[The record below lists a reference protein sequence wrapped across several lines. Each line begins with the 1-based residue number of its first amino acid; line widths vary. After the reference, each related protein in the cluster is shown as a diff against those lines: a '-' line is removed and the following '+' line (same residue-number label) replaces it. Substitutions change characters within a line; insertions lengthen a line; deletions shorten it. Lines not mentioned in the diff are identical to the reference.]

1 MAAICHSSIVQ
12 PWKSDMLCRTEAHA
26 RLGVCKIACGV
37 KLCRPVAPTPQE
49 FTRRTAMLHRM
60 SDVRQKSQLLTR
72 AATQSTGEVIIQS
85 KQAVRVCEAKMTDHA
100 CTYRHR
106 PPCNLT

>member
-1 MAAICHSSIVQ
+1 MAATCHSSIVQ
-12 PWKSDMLCRTEAHA
+12 PCKSDMLCRTESHA
-26 RLGVCKIACGV
+26 QLGVCKIACGV
-37 KLCRPVAPTPQE
+37 KLCRPVAPSPQG

-85 KQAVRVCEAKMTDHA
+85 KQ
-100 CTYRHR
+100 
-106 PPCNLT
+106 